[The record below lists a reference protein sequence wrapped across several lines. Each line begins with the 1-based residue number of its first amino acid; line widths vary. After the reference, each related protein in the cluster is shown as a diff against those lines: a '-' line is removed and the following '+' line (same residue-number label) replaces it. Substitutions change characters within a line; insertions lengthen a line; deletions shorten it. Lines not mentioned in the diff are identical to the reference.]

1 MNITKEAKK
10 WLIEHEHYEDEPTF
24 QEDLESLCQL
34 ITDALL
40 HEGYI
45 EFPGEITYDANF
57 GDDKLCECDHP
68 YYRHFDTYDNM
79 APVGCKYCSPY
90 SPDWDNS
97 EEYHGHGC
105 CTGFKEK
112 K

>member
-1 MNITKEAKK
+1 MNIKDVAKK
-10 WLIEHEHYEDEPTF
+10 WLIEHEHYEHESTF
-24 QEDLESLCQL
+24 QGDLESLCQL
-34 ITDALL
+34 ITDAIL

-45 EFPGEITYDANF
+45 VFPDEIPYDSNF
-57 GDDKLCECDHP
+57 GDDKACECGHP
-68 YYRHFDTYDNM
+68 YYRHFDTYDDM
-79 APVGCKYCSPY
+79 APIGCKYCSKY
-90 SPDWDNS
+90 SPDWDK